1 MLTPRPP
8 AAMFV
13 STVISLVSVW
23 LGVGLSAM
31 FNLPPSFL
39 IITIAC
45 TVWLVVWVVVR
56 RVRPAS
62 KAAGADRPSAV
73 GDHAHH

>member
-1 MLTPRPP
+1 
-8 AAMFV
+8 
-13 STVISLVSVW
+13 
-23 LGVGLSAM
+23 M

-45 TVWLVVWVVVR
+45 TVWLVVWVVER

-62 KAAGADRPSAV
+62 KTAGADRPSAV